1 MRLCAFQL
9 VLASGY
15 YCAANDFVQV
25 ACIPCEFHLSE
36 PISFNRENE
45 NQTVEVGTRR
55 FILKCDVKGNPR
67 PRVTWNLRGQ
77 VVRDGNDEKYHPSD
91 EGLVIYNVS
100 ESDGGT
106 YKCKAT
112 QREGFITAL
121 NLCVYAARAH
131 GLEIIDGVQLDL
143 EDEELLQ
150 HSCAQGRDL
159 GFDGKSLI
167 HPKQIAAANAA
178 FAPDEAEGD
187 KT

>member
-1 MRLCAFQL
+1 MVEASTWSSAASRQRTEECTAARPNWTEKSSSQHLSSKSWVSWSRHSCGTFQL
-9 VLASGY
+9 VLVMRAV
-15 YCAANDFVQV
+15 YCAANAFDQV
-25 ACIPCEFHLSE
+25 TCEFHLSE

-112 QREGFITAL
+112 QREGFITDFQDMVISL
-121 NLCVYAARAH
+121 T
-131 GLEIIDGVQLDL
+131 VQRKL
-143 EDEELLQ
+143 
-150 HSCAQGRDL
+150 S
-159 GFDGKSLI
+159 
-167 HPKQIAAANAA
+167 P
-178 FAPDEAEGD
+178 
-187 KT
+187 